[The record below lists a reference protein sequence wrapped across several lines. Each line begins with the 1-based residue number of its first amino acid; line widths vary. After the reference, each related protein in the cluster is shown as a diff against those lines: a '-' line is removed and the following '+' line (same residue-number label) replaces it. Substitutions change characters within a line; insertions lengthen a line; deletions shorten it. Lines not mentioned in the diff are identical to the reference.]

1 MWFLSFSLICA
12 PDYTRMKMIFST
24 ANCTELNSKVL
35 ISMLIFHVISVL
47 AFAELQTDV
56 TDLTSDLSTSG
67 MPFLDFQSY
76 ALHVLFPGLD
86 DHPVLHKNKV
96 TAAVIPVTF
105 PG

>member
-1 MWFLSFSLICA
+1 MSLSYLLTYFL
-12 PDYTRMKMIFST
+12 
-24 ANCTELNSKVL
+24 
-35 ISMLIFHVISVL
+35 L

-67 MPFLDFQSY
+67 MPFLDFQMY

-96 TAAVIPVTF
+96 RVL
-105 PG
+105 

>member
-1 MWFLSFSLICA
+1 MSF
-12 PDYTRMKMIFST
+12 F
-24 ANCTELNSKVL
+24 
-35 ISMLIFHVISVL
+35 L

-67 MPFLDFQSY
+67 MPFLSFQMY

-96 TAAVIPVTF
+96 AADTVNQSNS
-105 PG
+105 